1 MATPLEC
8 KHTCAEIDQAECA
21 LRAYQVA
28 FGDYGKILLE
38 NRCGFI
44 ANINIAACVCNC
56 VYVGVRLHVCLHLSV
71 CTHVFV
77 YTECVCVCVW
87 ALAFVTGRLSE
98 STFVSMRVR
107 AHPGRG
113 RGVVE
118 WRHTGNELLAECGP
132 APLHGLCSPYRSQNC
147 SIYSLHN
154 QNSLSIQ
161 NASTRPAQ
169 SFFCGFAFDN
179 DSFCSFVS
187 GGQQTI

>member
-1 MATPLEC
+1 MPTKLLSGITAKFSLKIVVDLLPILTMLRV
-8 KHTCAEIDQAECA
+8 CAHAFAIVFTSVCAYMCVYICLCA
-21 LRAYQVA
+21 LM
-28 FGDYGKILLE
+28 FL
-38 NRCGFI
+38 CT
-44 ANINIAACVCNC
+44 
-56 VYVGVRLHVCLHLSV
+56 LS
-71 CTHVFV
+71 
-77 YTECVCVCVW
+77 VCVCVW

-107 AHPGRG
+107 AHRGRG
-113 RGVVE
+113 RGVAE

-169 SFFCGFAFDN
+169 FFFCGFAFDN